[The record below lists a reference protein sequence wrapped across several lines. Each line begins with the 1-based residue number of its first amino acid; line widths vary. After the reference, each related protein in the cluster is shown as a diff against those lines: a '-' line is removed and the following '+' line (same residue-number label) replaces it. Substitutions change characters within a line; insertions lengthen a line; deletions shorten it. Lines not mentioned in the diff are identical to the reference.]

1 MERGDNTHIGTDA
14 GVGMDVG
21 RSDKAVGVGKNDVC
35 AAVAVGTD
43 VGVGMEVG
51 RSDKAVDVESGV
63 CADVAVGTGAS
74 DNVLQ
79 ASNAAASKTP
89 PNTISGAA
97 TAS

>member
-1 MERGDNTHIGTDA
+1 
-14 GVGMDVG
+14 MDVG
-21 RSDKAVGVGKNDVC
+21 RGDKAVGVGKNDVC

-51 RSDKAVDVESGV
+51 RSGKAIDVDESDV

-74 DNVLQ
+74 DDVLQ

-89 PNTISGAA
+89 PHTISCAA